1 MSSIHKVEYKANEYG
16 RAEVLIDGIKIQC
29 RRFSFEHDA
38 DSIPY
43 AEVEIFTKSDIETL
57 ADVGLRV
64 DISDINSAI
73 QCLRLAYQL
82 EPEFKQSLAEE
93 LCRILYQTNDRDSN
107 EQKAV
112 FIAEGLMNV

>member
-1 MSSIHKVEYKANEYG
+1 MSSIHKVEYKAKDYG
-16 RAEVLIDGIKIQC
+16 HAEVLIDGTKIHC
-29 RRFSFEHDA
+29 RRLSFEHDA
-38 DSIPY
+38 DSLPY
-43 AEVEIFTKSDIETL
+43 AEIEIYAKSDIEAL